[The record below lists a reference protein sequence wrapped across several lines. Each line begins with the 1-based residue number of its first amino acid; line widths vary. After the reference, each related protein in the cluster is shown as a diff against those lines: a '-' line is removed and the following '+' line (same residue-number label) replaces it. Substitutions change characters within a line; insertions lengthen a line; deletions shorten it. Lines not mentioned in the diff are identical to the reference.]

1 MKLTLAIIAVCIAVF
16 FLQIATTAR
25 DPVTGAEYSFFT
37 KEFALTPSLAFS
49 GHVWQFATYIFL
61 HGDVMHLFLNMFGLL
76 IFGATVENT
85 IGRKKYLLLFFVS
98 GLGSAFVYISLT
110 FAFTPAFLLEAE
122 TSRLLLGASGSVF
135 GVMAAYGLL
144 YPRNWIIM
152 FPGIPMP
159 AIVAVAVFAGIE
171 IFYGLTGLQPG
182 IANWGH
188 LGGLVIGV
196 IAITYWKRRARRP
209 KLIIDELED
218 DRNKGWDYIWE

>member
-1 MKLTLAIIAVCIAVF
+1 MKATFAIIGVCIAVF
-16 FLQIATTAR
+16 LLQATIKGFTA
-25 DPVTGAEYSFFT
+25 
-37 KEFALTPSLAFS
+37 EFALMPSAAFA
-49 GHVWQFATYIFL
+49 GHFWQFVTYMFL
-61 HGDVMHLFLNMFGLL
+61 HGDPIHLFLNMFAVL
-76 IFGATVENT
+76 IFGAATEDT
-85 IGRKKYLLLFFVS
+85 IGRKKYLMLFFLS
-98 GLGSAFVYISLT
+98 GLGSAAIYLVIT
-110 FAFTPAFLLEAE
+110 AAITPAASLAGALG
-122 TSRLLLGASGSVF
+122 TPLLGASGAAF

-159 AIVAVAVFAGIE
+159 AIVAVGFFALLE

-218 DRNKGWDYIWE
+218 DRNKEWDYIWE